1 MDETTSL
8 LLVAPSETCRLFGL
22 CVKSPHLHHD
32 TVPTILALRRID
44 ISWNAEILS
53 AFGRSVAIY
62 ISPDGGMT
70 LNVYPWPDE
79 ESLREALER
88 GKITYNDYRKK
99 IGLDPATT

>member
-1 MDETTSL
+1 MERRDFISFWNE
-8 LLVAPSETCRLFGL
+8 A
-22 CVKSPHLHHD
+22 H
-32 TVPTILALRRID
+32 TIID
-44 ISWNAEILS
+44 DAVEKRD
-53 AFGRSVAIY
+53 RSVAIY

-88 GKITYNDYRKK
+88 GKITYNDYHKK